1 MSSPSKPL
9 NIASPRQGDADLSGT
24 PPTTRPISGSPS
36 PRVLRAQYAG
46 TPPPANIPRRGT
58 PIGTPSVAGGSP
70 MLMPTSLLGMGE
82 PSSMASAGGLSARRP
97 SGAATP
103 RSGIEGN
110 ALDDLTDEEKA
121 RILRRHLVS
130 RQERDGQP
138 GPSSRGSVSGGS
150 DNGAVSKRSSFSYL
164 RTQREDSEPFPV
176 PYHAPGADVT

>member
-1 MSSPSKPL
+1 
-9 NIASPRQGDADLSGT
+9 
-24 PPTTRPISGSPS
+24 
-36 PRVLRAQYAG
+36 
-46 TPPPANIPRRGT
+46 
-58 PIGTPSVAGGSP
+58 
-70 MLMPTSLLGMGE
+70 MLMPTSLLGAGE
-82 PSSMASAGGLSARRP
+82 PSSMASIGGFSVRRP

-103 RSGIEGN
+103 GSGTESN

-150 DNGAVSKRSSFSYL
+150 DNGAMSKRSSFSHL
-164 RTQREDSEPFPV
+164 HAQREESDPFPV